1 MGWWKKVKKALKK
14 AWNAVKATVRAVVR
28 IVVEVVARVINV
40 ITYLV
45 PVKKKMRFQVL
56 ILRDENGN
64 PLLDDAGLKQLQN
77 QMQETIKI
85 FNDKFDI
92 KLTPYEKPGTT
103 ILPSSAPPAALEV
116 KCGKGAASNEWGEAG
131 AYFANHLAGW
141 NGIPVSLKF
150 PISVF
155 VVRKIGN
162 KWGCSLGPLTDYVTL
177 SAEGAIKSLTTIA
190 HEMGHSCGLRHR
202 DKSNNLMYS
211 EASRGTDVTGW
222 QKFSVRTSRHCTV
235 G

>member
-1 MGWWKKVKKALKK
+1 MGWWKKIKKALKK

-28 IVVEVVARVINV
+28 IVIEVVARVINV

-56 ILRDENGN
+56 ILRDEYGN
-64 PLLDDAGLKQLQN
+64 PLLDDAGLKLLQS
-77 QMQETIKI
+77 QMQETMKI
-85 FNDKFDI
+85 FDDKFDI
-92 KLTPYEKPGTT
+92 KLTPFEKPGIT
-103 ILPSSAPPAALEV
+103 ILSSSAPPAALEV
-116 KCGKGAASNEWGEAG
+116 KCGTGAASNEWGEAG
-131 AYFANHLAGW
+131 AYFASNLVGW

-155 VVRKIGN
+155 VVRKIGD

-177 SAEGAIKSLTTIA
+177 STDGATKSMTTIA

-202 DKSNNLMYS
+202 GDSKNLMHS
-211 EASRGTDVTGW
+211 EPSRGTNVTGW
-222 QKFSVRTSRHCTV
+222 QKFSVRTSRHCTM

>member
-1 MGWWKKVKKALKK
+1 MGWWKKVKKAFKK

-28 IVVEVVARVINV
+28 IIIEFFARVINV

-45 PVKKKMRFQVL
+45 PVKKKMRFQV
-56 ILRDENGN
+56 IVLRDANG
-64 PLLDDAGLKQLQN
+64 PLLNDAELKLLQS
-77 QMQETIKI
+77 QMHETIKI

-92 KLTPYEKPGTT
+92 ALTTYDKQGIT
-103 ILPSSAPPAALEV
+103 ILPSIAPADALEV
-116 KCGKGAASNEWGEAG
+116 KCGKGAGSNEWGEAG
-131 AYFANHLAGW
+131 AYFADHLAGW

-155 VVRKIGN
+155 VVSKIGN

-177 SAEGAIKSLTTIA
+177 SIDGATRSSTTIA
-190 HEMGHSCGLRHR
+190 HEMGHACGLRHR
-202 DKSNNLMYS
+202 DNSKNLMNS
-211 EASRGTDVTGW
+211 EPSRGTDVTGW
-222 QKFSVRTSRHCTV
+222 QKFSVRTSRHCTI